1 MCGDEY
7 ALAGEHLG
15 ANLVFEIRSGAG
27 DRILEALGIGQLI
40 GRDVAVLLLGV
51 GVALVARLER
61 RRADVEGAAPDEH
74 LLVAVLRRGIG
85 LVETL
90 QRAVVALVELPGFDD
105 GQPLAIHLAEHDVE
119 GVDRAL
125 EARSVADVKVETG
138 FFEGSTACGG
148 FFAARVGELNIG
160 PAGEQVEFVPLG
172 FSVTDKDK
180 LHRLLVCLACH
191 GGLLDLAR
199 RACRLLDA
207 AKDTRF
213 RLEVNQD

>member
-1 MCGDEY
+1 MCSDEY

-15 ANLVFEIRSGAG
+15 ANLVLKIRPGAG
-27 DRILEALGIGQLI
+27 YRVLEALGIGQLI

-51 GVALVARLER
+51 GVATVARLER
-61 RRADVEGAAPDEH
+61 RRADIEGTAPDEH

-90 QRAVVALVELPGFDD
+90 QRTVVALVELPGFDD

-138 FFEGSTACGG
+138 FFEGAAACRRL
-148 FFAARVGELNIG
+148 FAARVGELDIG
-160 PAGEQVEFVPLG
+160 PAGEQVELVPLG
-172 FSVTDKDK
+172 LSVTDKDE
-180 LHRLLVCLACH
+180 LHRLLVCLVRH
-191 GGLLDLAR
+191 RGLLDLAR
-199 RACRLLDA
+199 CACRLLDA

-213 RLEVNQD
+213 RLKS

>member
-15 ANLVFEIRSGAG
+15 ANLVFEIRPGAG
-27 DRILEALGIGQLI
+27 NRIFEALGIGQLI

-51 GVALVARLER
+51 GVATVARLER
-61 RRADVEGAAPDEH
+61 RRAHVEGAAPDEH

-105 GQPLAIHLAEHDVE
+105 GQPFAIHLAEHDVE
-119 GVDRAL
+119 GVNCTL
-125 EARSVADVKVETG
+125 ETRGVADVKVETG
-138 FFEGSTACGG
+138 FFEGAAACGG
-148 FFAARVGELNIG
+148 FFTARVGELDIG

-213 RLEVNQD
+213 SPES

>member
-1 MCGDEY
+1 M
-7 ALAGEHLG
+7 
-15 ANLVFEIRSGAG
+15 
-27 DRILEALGIGQLI
+27 
-40 GRDVAVLLLGV
+40 
-51 GVALVARLER
+51 
-61 RRADVEGAAPDEH
+61 
-74 LLVAVLRRGIG
+74 LRRGIG

-90 QRAVVALVELPGFDD
+90 QRAVVALVELPGLDD
-105 GQPLAIHLAEHDVE
+105 GQPFAVHLGEHDVE
-119 GVDRAL
+119 GMDCPL
-125 EARSVADVKVETG
+125 EARGVADVKVETR

-180 LHRLLVCLACH
+180 LHRLLVFLACH

-207 AKDTRF
+207 AKDTRL
-213 RLEVNQD
+213 RLKS

>member
-15 ANLVFEIRSGAG
+15 ANLVFEIRPGAG

-40 GRDVAVLLLGV
+40 GCDVAVLLLGV
-51 GVALVARLER
+51 GIACIVRLECR
-61 RRADVEGAAPDEH
+61 WAHVEGAAPDEH
-74 LLVAVLRRGIG
+74 LFVAVLCRGIG

-105 GQPLAIHLAEHDVE
+105 GQPLAIHLTEHDVE

-138 FFEGSTACGG
+138 FFEGLTACGG

-160 PAGEQVEFVPLG
+160 PTGEQVEFVPLG

-180 LHRLLVCLACH
+180 LHRLLVCLVCH
-191 GGLLDLAR
+191 RGLLDLAR
-199 RACRLLDA
+199 CACRLLDA

-213 RLEVNQD
+213 RLKS

>member
-15 ANLVFEIRSGAG
+15 ANLVFEIGPGAG
-27 DRILEALGIGQLI
+27 DRVLEALGIGQLI

-51 GVALVARLER
+51 GVARVVRLEC
-61 RRADVEGAAPDEH
+61 RRADIEGAAPDEH
-74 LLVAVLRRGIG
+74 LFVAVLRGGIG

-90 QRAVVALVELPGFDD
+90 QRTVVALVELPGFDD

-125 EARSVADVKVETG
+125 ETRSVADVKVETG
-138 FFEGSTACGG
+138 FFEGAAACRRL
-148 FFAARVGELNIG
+148 FAARVGEFYVG

-180 LHRLLVCLACH
+180 LHCLSVCSVRH
-191 GGLLDLAR
+191 RGLLDLAR
-199 RACRLLDA
+199 CACRLLDA

-213 RLEVNQD
+213 KLKS

>member
-15 ANLVFEIRSGAG
+15 ANLVFEIGPGAG
-27 DRILEALGIGQLI
+27 DRVLEAFGIGQLI
-40 GRDVAVLLLGV
+40 GRDITVLLLGV
-51 GVALVARLER
+51 GIARVVRLEC
-61 RRADVEGAAPDEH
+61 RRADIEGAAPDEH

-90 QRAVVALVELPGFDD
+90 QRSVVALVELPGFDD

-138 FFEGSTACGG
+138 FFEGSTACCG

-160 PAGEQVEFVPLG
+160 PAGEQVELVPLG
-172 FSVTDKDK
+172 LSVTDEDE
-180 LHRLLVCLACH
+180 LHRLLVCLVRH
-191 GGLLDLAR
+191 RGLLDLAR
-199 RACRLLDA
+199 CACRLLDA

-213 RLEVNQD
+213 KLKS

>member
-15 ANLVFEIRSGAG
+15 ANLVFEIRPGAG
-27 DRILEALGIGQLI
+27 DRVLEALGIGQLI
-40 GRDVAVLLLGV
+40 GRDITVLLLGV
-51 GVALVARLER
+51 GIARVVRFEC
-61 RRADVEGAAPDEH
+61 RRADIEGAAPDEH
-74 LLVAVLRRGIG
+74 LLVAVLRCGIG

-90 QRAVVALVELPGFDD
+90 QRSVVALVELPGFDD

-119 GVDRAL
+119 GVNCAL
-125 EARSVADVKVETG
+125 ETRGIAGVEVEAR
-138 FFEGSTACGG
+138 FFEGSTACCG
-148 FFAARVGELNIG
+148 FFAARVGEFYVG

-180 LHRLLVCLACH
+180 LHCLSVCSVRH
-191 GGLLDLAR
+191 RGLLDLAR
-199 RACRLLDA
+199 CACRLLDA

-213 RLEVNQD
+213 KLKS

>member
-1 MCGDEY
+1 MSTRLP
-7 ALAGEHLG
+7 ASIWG
-15 ANLVFEIRSGAG
+15 ANLVFEIRPGAG
-27 DRILEALGIGQLI
+27 YRVLEALGVGQLVGCDI
-40 GRDVAVLLLGV
+40 TVLLLGV
-51 GVALVARLER
+51 GIARVVRLEC
-61 RRADVEGAAPDEH
+61 RRADIEGAAPDEH
-74 LLVAVLRRGIG
+74 LFVAVLRRGIG

-148 FFAARVGELNIG
+148 FFAARVGELYVG
-160 PAGEQVEFVPLG
+160 PAGEQVEFVPLRL
-172 FSVTDKDK
+172 SVADKDE
-180 LHRLLVCLACH
+180 LDRLPVCLVCH
-191 GGLLDLAR
+191 RGLLNVAR
-199 RACRLLDA
+199 HACRLFDA

-213 RLEVNQD
+213 RLKS